1 VPWGLTIFRFVQR
14 SLKRHHKET
23 KPPMPVET
31 RPPTREE
38 LLAKYPDHLALIDSG
53 EIPATENRTPDL
65 SYLTESAQFYY
76 DLICDSAPHLKD
88 KPRAVTWD
96 EKLMAGKA
104 YGRMVDASWGL
115 IARGAE
121 AIPFAIRLVRSK
133 DSDEREMGASVFCGL
148 QTGERAPDVLQH
160 IIAALENETERLV
173 IDSLIS
179 ALGHLK
185 SRGAIPTL
193 AKFIRD
199 EKEDGDTR
207 WEAAVSLGKI
217 VHKRFAKDGQNAIEN
232 ATAWLNQ
239 NENTA

>member
-1 VPWGLTIFRFVQR
+1 MP
-14 SLKRHHKET
+14 ET
-23 KPPMPVET
+23 T
-31 RPPTREE
+31 RRATREE
-38 LLAKYPDHLALIDSG
+38 LLAKYPDHLALIDSN
-53 EIPATENRTPDL
+53 EIPLTEERTPDL
-65 SYLTESAQFYY
+65 SYLTQSAQFYY
-76 DLICDSAPHLKD
+76 DVICDSAPHLNEPHLKD
-88 KPRAVTWD
+88 KPRAITWE

-104 YGRMVDASWGL
+104 YSRMVDAQWGL

-121 AIPFAIRLVRSK
+121 AIPFAIRLLRSK
-133 DSDEREMGASVFCGL
+133 DRDEKEMGASVFCGL
-148 QTGERAPDVLQH
+148 QMGERAPEVLQH
-160 IIAALENETERLV
+160 IIAALRNETDRLV

-185 SRGAIPTL
+185 SRDAIPVL

-217 VHKRFAKDGQNAIEN
+217 VHKRFDKDGKNAIEG

>member
-1 VPWGLTIFRFVQR
+1 
-14 SLKRHHKET
+14 
-23 KPPMPVET
+23 VET

-38 LLAKYPDHLALIDSG
+38 LLAKYPDHLALIDSN
-53 EIPATENRTPDL
+53 EIPLTEKRTPDF

-88 KPRAVTWD
+88 KPHAVTLE

-104 YGRMVDASWGL
+104 YSRMVDAQWGL

-133 DSDEREMGASVFCGL
+133 DRDEKEMGANVFCGL
-148 QTGERAPDVLQH
+148 QMGERAPEVLRH
-160 IIAALENETERLV
+160 IIAALENETDRLV
-173 IDSLIS
+173 IDSLIGV
-179 ALGHLK
+179 LGHLK
-185 SRGAIPTL
+185 SRDAIPVL

-217 VHKRFAKDGQNAIEN
+217 VHKRFEKDGQNAIEN
-232 ATAWLNQ
+232 ATTWLNL
-239 NENTA
+239 NENGKA